1 MLLVR
6 DGSCCLKFKG
16 LHGRETLD
24 GVAAEA
30 ILYGATISACEKGW
44 FLAAS
49 LLGEMKHVHLRLD
62 VINFNASVSIFRR
75 GHAWLVSGVL
85 LAAMYSEQVVPDVF
99 SLTSATNACESACQW
114 AARGESLAVMSLS
127 LHAMQF
133 GQREP
138 EPCW

>member
-75 GHAWLVSGVL
+75 GCA
-85 LAAMYSEQVVPDVF
+85 VPV
-99 SLTSATNACESACQW
+99 
-114 AARGESLAVMSLS
+114 R
-127 LHAMQF
+127 LHS
-133 GQREP
+133 GQRRLATQLLSMQVRELRGHTLCTSSA
-138 EPCW
+138 PCTSLPMPSVTTLP